1 MTTRGEQGRAERP
14 KVRKRAK
21 RSGLIE
27 VTVAEGEPRERP
39 PSVFVVRCRG
49 GRSVEVPADF
59 DEVAL
64 RRLLSV
70 LGAC

>member
-1 MTTRGEQGRAERP
+1 MTTRAVKGRLAGP
-14 KVRKRAK
+14 MVRKRAT
-21 RSGLIE
+21 RSGLVE
-27 VTVAEGEPRERP
+27 VLLAEGEHRQRP
-39 PSVFVVRCRG
+39 PSVFVVRCGG